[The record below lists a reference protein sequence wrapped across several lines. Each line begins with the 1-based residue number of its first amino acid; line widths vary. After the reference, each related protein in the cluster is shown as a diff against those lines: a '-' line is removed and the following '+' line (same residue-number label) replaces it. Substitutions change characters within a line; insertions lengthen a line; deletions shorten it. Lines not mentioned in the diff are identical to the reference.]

1 MRLLLS
7 AVAALSAVLSIVAL
21 VLHAHHDT
29 VRVERLG
36 FLAAAEHAL
45 MLESKA
51 AAEDAL
57 MRFTHPPAWS
67 KHVDKENGRT
77 YYWNEITH
85 TSQWNAP
92 PGLGAAAAAPRA
104 VRGGQQYKSNGAS
117 GVHTKSTTKLRERS
131 NAGIALS
138 QMLTPGEHV
147 EAVSTL
153 LLNRG
158 GLLPMKSG
166 EQATVLKVNTASG
179 VDTII
184 TTDGKEGKFPN
195 SDLAGDA
202 ISQLAAEVAADESE
216 RKGVSPDVSEK
227 TSVSKSPRDGKKVS
241 VRQYQSMSGETTVL
255 PQKQVAQTG
264 KHAAGLFNG
273 FNLVPTLD
281 ILAPKPDMSSH
292 PWRHGWRRHVDKE
305 NGRTY
310 FFNRI
315 TRSVDSSIL
324 VGVTPKHPFHC
335 TSMCLCLRLCLC
347 LCLCLCL

>member
-1 MRLLLS
+1 MRLLIA

-21 VLHAHHDT
+21 VLHAHQDT

-57 MRFTHPPAWS
+57 MRFAHPPAWS

-92 PGLGAAAAAPRA
+92 PGLGSAAAASPPWRA
-104 VRGGQQYKSNGAS
+104 ERGGTHYKSKGAS

-131 NAGIALS
+131 NSGIALS

-153 LLNRG
+153 LLNLF
-158 GLLPMKSG
+158 GLVPMKSG

-195 SDLAGDA
+195 SDLAPDLAGGDA
-202 ISQLAAEVAADESE
+202 VSQLVADEVAADESE
-216 RKGVSPDVSEK
+216 RKGALRDVSEE

-241 VRQYQSMSGETTVL
+241 VRQYLSMSGKKKL
-255 PQKQVAQTG
+255 KKTG

-292 PWRHGWRRHVDKE
+292 TWRHGWRRHVDKE

-315 TRSVDSSIL
+315 TRSVDSQ
-324 VGVTPKHPFHC
+324 VF
-335 TSMCLCLRLCLC
+335 
-347 LCLCLCL
+347 

>member
-1 MRLLLS
+1 MRLLIS

-21 VLHAHHDT
+21 VLHAHQDT

-67 KHVDKENGRT
+67 KHVDKENGKT

-85 TSQWNAP
+85 KSQWNAP
-92 PGLGAAAAAPRA
+92 PGLGAAAPAAPLRA
-104 VRGGQQYKSNGAS
+104 ERGVAQYKSKGAS

-131 NAGIALS
+131 NSGNAL
-138 QMLTPGEHV
+138 
-147 EAVSTL
+147 
-153 LLNRG
+153 
-158 GLLPMKSG
+158 
-166 EQATVLKVNTASG
+166 
-179 VDTII
+179 
-184 TTDGKEGKFPN
+184 TDGKEGKFPN
-195 SDLAGDA
+195 SDLAPDLAGGDA
-202 ISQLAAEVAADESE
+202 VSQLVADEVAADESE
-216 RKGVSPDVSEK
+216 RKGALRDVSEE

-241 VRQYQSMSGETTVL
+241 VRQYLSMSGKKKL
-255 PQKQVAQTG
+255 KKTG

-292 PWRHGWRRHVDKE
+292 TWRHGWRRHVDKE

-315 TRSVDSSIL
+315 TRSVDSQ
-324 VGVTPKHPFHC
+324 VF
-335 TSMCLCLRLCLC
+335 
-347 LCLCLCL
+347 

>member
-131 NAGIALS
+131 NSGIALS

-158 GLLPMKSG
+158 GLVPMKSG
-166 EQATVLKVNTASG
+166 EQATVLKVNAASG

-195 SDLAGDA
+195 SDLAGDS

-227 TSVSKSPRDGKKVS
+227 ISVSKSPRDSKKVF
-241 VRQYQSMSGETTVL
+241 VRQYQSMSSETTVP
-255 PQKQVAQTG
+255 PQKQVSQAG

-273 FNLVPTLD
+273 FNNVPTLN

-335 TSMCLCLRLCLC
+335 TSMCLCLRLCLS
-347 LCLCLCL
+347 LCLCL